1 MQVRTN
7 VSDSKI
13 NRIQVGDTCLVRVD
27 TDPENP
33 VNGIVRRMSSF
44 PLPRRWYQAPIEYEV
59 FVEIVQQSSLIRPGL
74 RAKVE
79 IFTERIDNVL
89 QCPLSSV
96 VRQDDDYYVFV
107 MTASGIEARKV
118 ELGTNNE
125 QFVIITAGLEAGQ
138 DVLVDGD
145 GYKADYKF
153 PAIP

>member
-13 NRIQVGDTCLVRVD
+13 NRIQVGDACQVRVD

-33 VNGIVRRMSSF
+33 VPGIVRRVSSF

-59 FVEIVQQSSLIRPGL
+59 FVEIVQQSPLIRPGL

-79 IFTERIDNVL
+79 IFTERIDDVL
-89 QCPLSSV
+89 QSPLSSV
-96 VRQDDDYYVFV
+96 VRQDEAYYVFV
-107 MTASGIEARKV
+107 RTASGIEARKV

-125 QFVIITAGLEAGQ
+125 KFVIITAGLEAGE

-145 GYKADYKF
+145 GYKTDYKF